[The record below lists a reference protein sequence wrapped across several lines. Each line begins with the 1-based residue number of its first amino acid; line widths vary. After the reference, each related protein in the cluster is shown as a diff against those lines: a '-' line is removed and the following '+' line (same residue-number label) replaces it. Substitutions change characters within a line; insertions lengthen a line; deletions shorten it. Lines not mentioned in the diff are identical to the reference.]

1 MTDQALT
8 RQGLQDKARKLYKI
22 PEEKLAV
29 VKSVFTKEQLQLL
42 HTATPE
48 EHIHYFPANAGKMAG
63 LPFVT
68 GGYMKHMLDRLTGG
82 LWSFEVKEKG
92 NASGQ
97 IWVLGKLTLYK
108 EDGSNLIFKE
118 QFGRA
123 NIKLKKGTQDPVDL
137 GNDMKA
143 AATDSLKKC
152 ASELGIAKDIYAANE
167 FIEAEIVDRAEVEDL
182 GETNEEPEARPKVK
196 VDEGYKKYVTDLL
209 LDLFPKTYDRTQ
221 WLTKVTSKMKLEN
234 LTEFEWQFIRGE
246 LESLKLAQIEL
257 TEDNINGNDK
267 GSDEQNDPS

>member
-1 MTDQALT
+1 MTDNALT
-8 RQGLQDKARKLYKI
+8 RRSLQDKARKLYKI

-108 EDGSNLIFKE
+108 ADGSQLIFKE

-123 NIKLKKGTQDPVDL
+123 SIKCKKGTNDPVDL

-152 ASELGIAKDIYAANE
+152 ASELGIAKDLYAANE
-167 FIEAEIVDRAEVEDL
+167 FIEAEIIDRTEVEDL
-182 GETNEEPEARPKVK
+182 KDTESDQPDASPRVK

-209 LDLFPKTYDRTQ
+209 LGLFPKTYDRTQ
-221 WLTKVTSKMKLEN
+221 WLSKVVSKMKLEN
-234 LTEFEWQFIRGE
+234 LNEYEWQFIRGE
-246 LESLKLAQIEL
+246 LESLKLAQVEP
-257 TEDNINGNDK
+257 DK
-267 GSDEQNDPS
+267 ESA